1 MAIQRSA
8 PIISCRY
15 MYVQALLCPMVEVGF
30 STHGHCTSDLHLPL
44 YLSGSSQTCTY
55 IHNPTSRTYPT
66 LALWKVNPPNVDQ
79 VCLIH
84 QIVLTGATPHGVN
97 GLTVGI
103 LHLYLLK
110 LKTTKT
116 EPITTLYTIIIQCST
131 VIRFFPSSKI
141 SLKKY
146 SCKIIFGQTKL
157 NENNFTSRMWCALIE
172 EITPCAEEM
181 AGEKQ
186 IVCCVRCYHVYGQQ
200 QFGKCWC
207 VARSQPTLENFCC
220 KIIFT

>member
-1 MAIQRSA
+1 MRLHYFRCTIYLYTFCELCMAIQQIA
-8 PIISCRY
+8 PFISCRY
-15 MYVQALLCPMVEVGF
+15 MYVQALLCPMVQVGF

-66 LALWKVNPPNVDQ
+66 LALWTANPLNVDQ
-79 VCLIH
+79 VRLSH

-131 VIRFFPSSKI
+131 VIHFFRLVKFR
-141 SLKKY
+141 KKNIHI
-146 SCKIIFGQTKL
+146 K
-157 NENNFTSRMWCALIE
+157 
-172 EITPCAEEM
+172 
-181 AGEKQ
+181 
-186 IVCCVRCYHVYGQQ
+186 
-200 QFGKCWC
+200 
-207 VARSQPTLENFCC
+207 
-220 KIIFT
+220 